1 MSRKKEEG
9 NDFGSP
15 MKKVAGI
22 NAPTYTNTTTVVNI
36 GGVSLDTWDV
46 VKAALAA
53 RLNIGLGGGA
63 GMGKSQLFA
72 DLQSVFG
79 NNSTYVLGRN
89 DLDIKALFR
98 QMNFK
103 GLKEAMDKGASVSQK
118 ELSELTSDI
127 YRPLIV
133 VEEINR
139 CAEIVQNQLFNVFE
153 GFIELDGVKYALGK
167 GDLTK
172 FKGLDGAEFTRNT
185 KYSVGVWSANFGN
198 GQYTGT
204 VTMDKAL
211 KERSHLIIDVDNFS
225 PGSDEPSDLDG
236 ILMGSAGEVRLK
248 EQESPEDRTK
258 AFVDAFHYMKQKALA
273 PADPVELGLEMLTFR
288 YLVQGLDY
296 IPCGAAK
303 NSKRKMKDV
312 WPSKAE
318 EDSIGNDDHKKMLY
332 RVVYPASPR
341 SALTIVT
348 LARALREYSTAKDSK
363 AKPDVLDSM
372 IESFKLVAPYSG
384 MLENPHR
391 IKEGFVGNYYEA
403 GAKVGEAINSRL
415 GNDDARKLMQAITHF
430 RSQGKP
436 LPKQVVDKCT
446 DDYACFR

>member
-1 MSRKKEEG
+1 MKTKNTT
-9 NDFGSP
+9 NDESP
-15 MKKVAGI
+15 MKTVAGI
-22 NAPTYTNTTTVVNI
+22 NAPTYTNTTTVANI
-36 GGVSLDTWDV
+36 GGVRLDTWDV
-46 VKAALAA
+46 VKAAIAA

-98 QMNFK
+98 QMNFQ

-118 ELSELTSDI
+118 EISELTSDI
-127 YRPLIV
+127 YRPLVV

-167 GDLTK
+167 GNLAR
-172 FKGLDGAEFTRNT
+172 FKGLDGVEFTRNAN
-185 KYSVGVWSANFGN
+185 YSVGVWSANFGN

-248 EQESPEDRTK
+248 EQESAEDRTN

-296 IPCGAAK
+296 IPCGAAN

-318 EDSIGNDDHKKMLY
+318 EDSIGVDDPEKMLY

-348 LARALREYSTAKDSK
+348 LARALREYAMAKDPK

-403 GAKVGEAINSRL
+403 GAKVGDAINSRL
-415 GNDDARKLMQAITHF
+415 GTADARKLMQAITHF
-430 RSQGKP
+430 RSQGLP
-436 LPKQVVDKCT
+436 LPKNLMDDCT
-446 DDYACFR
+446 NDYACFR